1 MNLDQL
7 AAQYRTLAL
16 DGSDG
21 AGKTTL
27 AHQLAAGHGFTV
39 HHSARTPDGVS
50 LIARY
55 RRILAAPGPLV
66 LDRCFVSELVYG
78 PRYHGRSRITLG
90 QAIEL
95 AEAVAARDGAL
106 VHLTGQPAVIHGR
119 LLARDGRTAASM
131 DEVKAL
137 VTAYEQVFD
146 TLAEALPGRVIR
158 LDTPGRQSGPGSPGP
173 WTRR

>member
-7 AAQYRTLAL
+7 AVEYRTLAL

-27 AHQLAAGHGFTV
+27 AHQLATGHGFTV
-39 HHSARTPDGVS
+39 HHATRTPDGVS

-55 RRILAAPGPLV
+55 RRILATPGQLV

-95 AEAVAARDGAL
+95 AQVVAARDGAL
-106 VHLTGQPAVIHGR
+106 IHLTGPPTAIHGR
-119 LLARDGRTAASM
+119 LLARDGHNAASM
-131 DEVKAL
+131 NEVEAL
-137 VTAYEQVFD
+137 VTAYERVFD
-146 TLAEALPGRVIR
+146 AIATALPGRVIR
-158 LDTPGRQSGPGSPGP
+158 LDAIHQHSAPG
-173 WTRR
+173 

>member
-27 AHQLAAGHGFTV
+27 AHQFAARHGFTV
-39 HHSARTPDGVS
+39 HHCARTPDGLS

-55 RRILAAPGPLV
+55 QRILAAPGPLV
-66 LDRCFVSELVYG
+66 LDRCFISELVYG
-78 PRYHGRSRITLG
+78 PRYHCRSRITLA

-106 VHLTGQPAVIHGR
+106 VHLTGPPAAIHNR
-119 LLARDGRTAASM
+119 LLARDARTATDL

-137 VTAYEQVFD
+137 ITAFDQVFGAI
-146 TLAEALPGRVIR
+146 AEALPNRVIR
-158 LDTPGRQSGPGSPGP
+158 LDAADHLSGPN
-173 WTRR
+173 

>member
-7 AAQYRTLAL
+7 AAEYRTLAL

-27 AHQLAAGHGFTV
+27 AHHLAAGHGFTV
-39 HHSARTPDGVS
+39 HHSARTPDGIS

-90 QAIEL
+90 QAIKL
-95 AEAVAARDGAL
+95 AKAVAARDGAL
-106 VHLTGQPAVIHGR
+106 VHLTGPPAALHDR
-119 LLARDGRTAASM
+119 LLARDGRTAASGN
-131 DEVKAL
+131 EVEAL
-137 VTAYEQVFD
+137 VTAYDRVFD
-146 TLAEALPGRVIR
+146 AIAEALPGRVIR
-158 LDTPGRQSGPGSPGP
+158 LDAAGQHSVPG
-173 WTRR
+173 